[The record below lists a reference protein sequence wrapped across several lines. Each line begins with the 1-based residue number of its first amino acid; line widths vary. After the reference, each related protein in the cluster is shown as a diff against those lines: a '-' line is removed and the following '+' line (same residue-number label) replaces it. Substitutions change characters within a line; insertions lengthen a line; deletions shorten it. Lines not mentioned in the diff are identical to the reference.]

1 MNYYEEQKREEEATP
16 QPVILE
22 VVTRRQMPWWDRQNQ
37 EFMIQHV
44 YPTLINAKY
53 DHSELN
59 FESDRPLKKSYT
71 EDEGNNRRRIGNLQ
85 DLDITLANQS

>member
-1 MNYYEEQKREEEATP
+1 
-16 QPVILE
+16 
-22 VVTRRQMPWWDRQNQ
+22 
-37 EFMIQHV
+37 MIQHV